1 MLHMMQTPPLLT
13 SGNQQIDWV
22 LTGLNRNSFLSFPTK
37 NIINI
42 VVTTVAR
49 VRNFAVVLVT

>member
-1 MLHMMQTPPLLT
+1 MPHMMQTPPLLT

-37 NIINI
+37 
-42 VVTTVAR
+42 T
-49 VRNFAVVLVT
+49 L